1 MLFAAVAGLWACTPQ
16 PKDEITASGLKRSDF
31 QAEVDGKKT
40 DLYRLANASGMEVC
54 VTNYG
59 GRVVSV
65 LAPGKGGAMYDVVL
79 GFDSIADYLKHP
91 SNYGATIGRYANRI
105 AKGRFAIDN
114 DTIQLELN
122 DHGNTLH
129 GGLRGW
135 ADRVFDAVQ
144 PDSSTLVL
152 TYVSP
157 DGESC
162 FPGTVQAQ
170 VTYKLTD
177 DNALDISYT
186 ATTDQ
191 KTICLLY
198 TSRCV

>member
-1 MLFAAVAGLWACTPQ
+1 
-16 PKDEITASGLKRSDF
+16 
-31 QAEVDGKKT
+31 
-40 DLYRLANASGMEVC
+40 
-54 VTNYG
+54 
-59 GRVVSV
+59 
-65 LAPGKGGAMYDVVL
+65 MYDVVL

-105 AKGRFAIDN
+105 AKGRFAVDN

-135 ADRVFDAVQ
+135 ADRVFDAAQ

-191 KTICLLY
+191 KTIINLTNPFLFQ
-198 TSRCV
+198 SFG

>member
-1 MLFAAVAGLWACTPQ
+1 MLFAAVAGLLACTPQ

-144 PDSSTLVL
+144 PADLCLSGRGILL
-152 TYVSP
+152 PGDCPSP
-157 DGESC
+157 GD
-162 FPGTVQAQ
+162 V
-170 VTYKLTD
+170 
-177 DNALDISYT
+177 
-186 ATTDQ
+186 
-191 KTICLLY
+191 
-198 TSRCV
+198 